1 MVKAITIFLCILCSN
16 VIANDVVNHS
26 REIDKLI
33 AQDLKNRKVEMPV
46 VASSFVFVRRAYL
59 DIVGRIPTY
68 DETIKF
74 LRRPDRKKLIEDLQ
88 NSKGYTESMFNFY
101 ADLLRIKRRL
111 SNNIDGDTYISWVKQ
126 QIEGNTAYDEFIK
139 KLLTA
144 KGNIWENPEVG
155 YFLRDEGMLLD
166 NVSNTFQAFAGMN
179 INCAQCH
186 DHPFDDWTQMDYYN
200 MTAFF
205 TQLNTRGSKEN
216 RKQFQRLK
224 KEAEELDKAGKKKGA
239 INVVGQF
246 YRHGYQHTI
255 VEEQDKRLK
264 LPDDYKYRDGE
275 PGETVKAETALGDR
289 VKEKRKRQGLRD
301 NFANWIISDNHP
313 TFAAN
318 IVNRLWDR
326 SFGFPLIDNLNEVAL
341 FDELKEGRNLR
352 LTEYLISVIKE
363 VDYDLKKFNSILYN
377 TKFYQSKTD
386 PENSFR
392 GPVLRRMTS
401 AQLWDSIITLY
412 QGDPD
417 KWYPKDRK
425 EDYITLFSN
434 LESITASQALKKWD
448 EYRKIR
454 GSYYEGAPKIKGHLV
469 VRSSQIFEGKNANF
483 MREFGRSDRELIETG
498 NEQPNITQILNLMN
512 GNVTKAL
519 QNNSG
524 YVANKAK
531 DVGKDIDINVI
542 FISYIGRAP
551 NDKERELFKDSSFE
565 DIVWV
570 LINTHEFKLIS

>member
-1 MVKAITIFLCILCSN
+1 MVKAVIICLCLISSSLLAKNYSKDIDTI
-16 VIANDVVNHS
+16 IAKDLMNKK
-26 REIDKLI
+26 ID
-33 AQDLKNRKVEMPV
+33 MPI

-68 DETIKF
+68 KETISFIKN
-74 LRRPDRKKLIEDLQ
+74 PDRAKLIEDLQ
-88 NSKGYTESMFNFY
+88 NSQGYTENMFNFY

-111 SNNIDGDTYISWVKQ
+111 SNNIDGDTYITWVKDE
-126 QIEGNTAYDEFIK
+126 ITSNTPYDQFIK

-144 KGNIWENPEVG
+144 EGNIWNNPEVG

-205 TQLNTRGSKEN
+205 TQLNTRGDKEG

-224 KEAEELDKAGKKKGA
+224 NEAEVLDKSGKQKGA
-239 INVVGQF
+239 INRVGQF

-255 VEEQDKRLK
+255 VEDNNKQLK
-264 LPDDYKYRDGE
+264 LPHDYKYRDGE
-275 PGETVKAETALGDR
+275 PGEIVKAETALGDR
-289 VKEKRKRQGLRD
+289 VKEKRKREGLRVS
-301 NFANWIISDNHP
+301 FADWLISDNHP

-326 SFGFPLIDNLNEVAL
+326 AFGFPLIENLNEVAL
-341 FDELKEGRNLR
+341 FDELKDSRNSR
-352 LTEYLISVIKE
+352 LTDYLIDTIKE
-363 VDYDLKKFNSILYN
+363 VNYDVKKFNSILYN
-377 TKFYQSKTD
+377 TKFYQAKIDT
-386 PENSFR
+386 ENKFK

-417 KWYPKDRK
+417 KWQP
-425 EDYITLFSN
+425 EDKQIEYIKLFSN
-434 LESITASQALKKWD
+434 LENITAEEALKKWD
-448 EYRKIR
+448 EYGKIK
-454 GSYYEGAPKIKGHLV
+454 GSFYNGAPKIKGQLI
-469 VRSSQIFEGKNANF
+469 VRSSQIFEGKHSNF

-519 QNNSG
+519 QDTNG
-524 YVANKAK
+524 YVASQAK
-531 DVGKDIDINVI
+531 DVDRNQGMNII
-542 FISYIGRAP
+542 FFSYIGRAP
-551 NDKERELFKDSSFE
+551 NDRERELFKDASFE
-565 DIVWV
+565 DIVWI
-570 LINTHEFKLIS
+570 LINSHEFKLIS

>member
-1 MVKAITIFLCILCSN
+1 MVKAIIIFLCILCSN
-16 VIANDVVNHS
+16 VTANDHS
-26 REIDKLI
+26 KEIDRLI
-33 AQDLKNRKVEMPV
+33 AQDLKNRKIKMPV

-68 DETIKF
+68 DETITF

-88 NSKGYTESMFNFY
+88 NTKGYTESMFNFY

-126 QIEGNTAYDEFIK
+126 EIENNTAYDEFIK

-205 TQLNTRGSKEN
+205 TQINTRGSKEN

-224 KEAEELDKAGKKKGA
+224 KEAEELDKSGKKKGA
-239 INVVGQF
+239 INTIGQF

-255 VEEQDKRLK
+255 VEDQNKKLQ

-289 VKEKRKRQGLRD
+289 VKEKRKRRGLRD
-301 NFANWIISDNHP
+301 NFANWIISDSHP

-326 SFGFPLIDNLNEVAL
+326 SFGFPLINNLNEVAL

-352 LTEYLISVIKE
+352 LTEYLITVMKE
-363 VDYDLKKFNSILYN
+363 VEYDLKKFNSILYN

-386 PENSFR
+386 DNNEFR

-412 QGDPD
+412 QGNPD
-417 KWYPKDRK
+417 KWQPKDRK
-425 EDYITLFSN
+425 QDYITLFSN
-434 LESITASQALKKWD
+434 LESITANQALKKWD

-454 GSYYEGAPKIKGHLV
+454 GSYYDGAPKIKGHLV
-469 VRSSQIFEGKNANF
+469 VRSSHIFEGKNSNF

-512 GNVTKAL
+512 GSVTRAL
-519 QNNSG
+519 QSNSG

-531 DVGKDIDINVI
+531 DMDRNIGINVI
-542 FISYIGRAP
+542 FMSYIGRAP
-551 NDKERELFKDSSFE
+551 NDKERDLLKDSSYE
-565 DIVWV
+565 DIVWI
-570 LINTHEFKLIS
+570 LINMHEFKLIS